1 MSPGE
6 SDILSVF
13 AGLRPL
19 VAGNG
24 GRKETRTISRE
35 HSVLVS
41 ESGLV
46 TIVGGKWTT
55 YRKMAQDTVD
65 DAAEVGGLP
74 TVPCATENLRLHGW
88 MGRDDPELPHE
99 PDLQVYGSE
108 ASSLQAFIAEDPA
121 RQVLLHPS
129 LPFVA
134 GQVLWAARC
143 EMART
148 VEDVLARRTRALLLD
163 ARAAIAAAP
172 RVAEL
177 LAAELHRDDAWAQA
191 QIESFTTLARGYLP
205 TLA

>member
-1 MSPGE
+1 
-6 SDILSVF
+6 
-13 AGLRPL
+13 
-19 VAGNG
+19 
-24 GRKETRTISRE
+24 
-35 HSVLVS
+35 
-41 ESGLV
+41 
-46 TIVGGKWTT
+46 
-55 YRKMAQDTVD
+55 
-65 DAAEVGGLP
+65 
-74 TVPCATENLRLHGW
+74 
-88 MGRDDPELPHE
+88 
-99 PDLQVYGSE
+99 VYGSE

-121 RQVLLHPS
+121 RRVLLHPS

-191 QIESFTTLARGYLP
+191 QIESFTTLAQGFCRCGSALP
-205 TLA
+205 LSRTAAMAKSRMTASVVPASSQAVRRRDPRSAATAPGALPRASARRSW